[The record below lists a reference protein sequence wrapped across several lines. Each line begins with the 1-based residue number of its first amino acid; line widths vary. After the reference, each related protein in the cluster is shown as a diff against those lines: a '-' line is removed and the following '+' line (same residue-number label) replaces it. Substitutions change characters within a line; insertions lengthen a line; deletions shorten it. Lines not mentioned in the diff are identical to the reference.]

1 MPKADFFQRLGLFA
15 DEHFLDAAFC
25 RERRSA
31 LHAGRRQAA
40 TVAVQEQEF
49 VVDRSHRRVNE
60 VNLPEAMVSRVHD
73 RLLETRPAIEAHY
86 GVALTGCQRPQFL
99 AYSTGDYYTAH
110 RDHGESTRSKVR
122 QVSAVIFLNEESEAV
137 APDRYGGGALTFYN
151 LFDSPTGA
159 LPGIPLDA
167 NEGLLITFPSEML
180 HGVTPVTHGERYTIA
195 SWYF

>member
-25 RERRSA
+25 RELRSA
-31 LHAGRRQAA
+31 IHAGRRQAA
-40 TVAVQEQEF
+40 TVAIQEQEF
-49 VVDRSHRRVNE
+49 VVDRDHRRVNW
-60 VNLPEAMVSRVHD
+60 VSLDDAMVSLVHD
-73 RLLETRPAIEAHY
+73 RLIETRPAIEAHY

-110 RDHGESTRSKVR
+110 RDHGASNLSKVR
-122 QVSAVIFLNEESEAV
+122 QVSAVIFLNEESEAI
-137 APDRYGGGALTFYN
+137 APDRYGGGALTFYD

-180 HGVTPVTHGERYTIA
+180 HAVTPVTHGERYTIA